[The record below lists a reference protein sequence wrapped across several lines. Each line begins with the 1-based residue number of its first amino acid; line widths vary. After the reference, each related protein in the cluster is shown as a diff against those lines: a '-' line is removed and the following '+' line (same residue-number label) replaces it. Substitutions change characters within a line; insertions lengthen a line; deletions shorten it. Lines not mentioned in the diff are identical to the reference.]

1 MSIRI
6 VSVCGWLVLL
16 FVVTAI
22 AGCGGNNGNPSQGSS
37 SGGAVSADLR
47 PELNGIDKR
56 DALRIRKDTQ
66 HNRLWVLSLENV
78 RVYDIAKNRKTL
90 LRQIAMPKWSV
101 VPFDFACMPDM
112 ALDAFG
118 SAFISSNAQPKILRI
133 DGDSFELKEH
143 EIVLQGKEQWDL
155 GFGALA
161 FAQDGTLL
169 ALSSPVGLLWSIDVG
184 KASARM
190 VEQNTSFRDVCELT
204 MQVVSN
210 FEKSGKL

>member
-1 MSIRI
+1 MSHGN

-16 FVVTAI
+16 FVVTATT
-22 AGCGGNNGNPSQGSS
+22 GCSNDGNSSQRSS
-37 SGGAVSADLR
+37 SGRAEGADLGV
-47 PELNGIDKR
+47 ESYGIDKR
-56 DALRIRKDTQ
+56 DTLRIRKDPL
-66 HNRLWVLSLENV
+66 HNRLWVLSLEEV
-78 RVYDIAKNRKTL
+78 RVYDIAKNRKKL

-112 ALDAFG
+112 ALDKSG
-118 SAFISSNAQPKILRI
+118 SAFIASNAQPRIWRI
-133 DGDSFELKEH
+133 DADSFELKEQ
-143 EIVLQGKEQWDL
+143 EIILQGKEQWDL

-184 KASARM
+184 KASASI
-190 VEQNTSFRDVCELT
+190 VEQNASFRDVCELT
-204 MQVVSN
+204 MQFVSN

>member
-1 MSIRI
+1 MSNRI
-6 VSVCGWLVLL
+6 VSVCGWLVSL
-16 FVVTAI
+16 FAVTVM
-22 AGCGGNNGNPSQGSS
+22 AGCGGNSGNPSQSSS

-56 DALRIRKDTQ
+56 DALRIRKDAQ

-78 RVYDIAKNRKTL
+78 RVYDIAKNRRTL
-90 LRQIAMPKWSV
+90 LRQIALPKWSV

-112 ALDAFG
+112 ALDASG
-118 SAFISSNAQPKILRI
+118 SAFISSNAQPKLLQI
-133 DGDSFELKEH
+133 DADSFELKEH
-143 EIVLQGKEQWDL
+143 EIILRGKEQWDL

-169 ALSSPVGLLWSIDVG
+169 ALSSPVGMLWSIDVG
-184 KASARM
+184 KASARI
-190 VEQNTSFRDVCELT
+190 VEANASFRDVCELT
-204 MQVVSN
+204 MQFVNN